1 MKEKPLQLL
10 VATNNQGK
18 VRELKELLADPAV
31 ELKSLNDF
39 ENIAEVE
46 ETGTTFEE
54 NAILKA
60 EDYAKQTGLWAIADD
75 SGLEIEALNGAPG
88 VYSARYGGADS
99 GYAEKIELILD
110 EMAKSDS
117 ENRRAQFVCVMVL
130 ADENGEIRHSAK
142 GICRGKIAFQPSG
155 TNGFGFDPIF
165 VPDGFEESFGR
176 LESEIKQK
184 ISHRA
189 AASAEIIRFLRD
201 FIII

>member
-18 VRELKELLADPAV
+18 VRELKELLADLPV

-39 ENIAEVE
+39 ENVAEVE

-54 NAILKA
+54 NAVLKA
-60 EDYAKQTGLWAIADD
+60 KGYAKQTGLLAVADD

-99 GYAEKIELILD
+99 GYDEKIKLILD
-110 EMAKSDS
+110 EMSKSGS
-117 ENRRAQFVCVMVL
+117 ENRNAQFVCVMVL
-130 ADENGEIRHSAK
+130 ADENGKIKHSAK
-142 GICRGKIAFQPSG
+142 GICRGKIAFEASG

-165 VPDGFEESFGR
+165 VPDGFEDSFG
-176 LESEIKQK
+176 LLKSEIKHK